1 MSHSSSASGNMPI
14 GGVSITTK
22 SSLRRRSMLRRIVS
36 DERSSVQ
43 RSSLYCEKSIMT
55 FVSTSYLAQVFS
67 ASTENGFASIL
78 LNGSGLLQ
86 RPPNSS
92 VWLGLRR
99 SASIS
104 ATL

>member
-1 MSHSSSASGNMPI
+1 MPI

-55 FVSTSYLAQVFS
+55 FVSASYLAQVFS
-67 ASTENGFASIL
+67 ASTEKGLASIL